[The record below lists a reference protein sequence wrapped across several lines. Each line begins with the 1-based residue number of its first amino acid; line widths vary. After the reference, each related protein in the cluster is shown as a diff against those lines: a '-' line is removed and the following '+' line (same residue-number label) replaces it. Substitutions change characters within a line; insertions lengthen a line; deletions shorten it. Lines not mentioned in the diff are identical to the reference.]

1 MRNHVSFRQYNPDKP
16 AKYGVLFKSLI
27 DARDSYTERSLVYAG
42 KPTELPSPYYVSG
55 TENYIKELVTKLG
68 QAVVLQGRNISMDRL
83 YASVSVAKWLLTEK
97 MTCIGTMLSRRVGIL
112 EEVKTTKG
120 RKEFSTK
127 MFWEKEKG
135 DLVLTSYVVRSSNGL
150 KNVLLLSTVQP
161 LKGCTRDDRKKKP
174 SILKLYDFTKGGT
187 DVMDQRI
194 GTYSTKMKSRKWTKV
209 SLSYVL
215 DTCRVNASTVYA
227 LSKGDDPKK
236 TGSFDFGW
244 DLAESLV
251 LLLDQGH

>member
-1 MRNHVSFRQYNPDKP
+1 MN
-16 AKYGVLFKSLI
+16 
-27 DARDSYTERSLVYAG
+27 DARYSYTYWSLVYAG
-42 KPTELPSPYYVSG
+42 KPTELPSPYYVLG

-68 QAVVLQGRNISMDRL
+68 QAVVMQGRNISMDRL
-83 YASVSVAKWLLTEK
+83 YTSVSVAKWLLTQK
-97 MTCIGTMLSRRVGIL
+97 MTCVGAMLSRRVGIP

-120 RKEFSTK
+120 WEEFSTK

-150 KNVLLLSTVQP
+150 KNELLLSTVQP
-161 LKGCTRDDRKKKP
+161 LKGGTSEDGKKKP

-194 GTYSTKMKSRKWTKV
+194 GTYSTKTKSRKWTKA

-215 DTCRVNASTVYA
+215 NTCRVNASTVYV

-244 DLAESLV
+244 DLAESLA
-251 LLLDQGH
+251 LPIA